1 MTLRGMRIV
10 VTGAA
15 GRVGFP
21 IARDLAAAGLGN
33 TVFGVARFCRPGGVD
48 DLRAAGIEPVRR
60 DFADGSD
67 FGDLP
72 DADYVFHAAAAL
84 GPAATKDWRY
94 AFEVNA
100 QAAGRLVERYA
111 ACKGSSYCSTGSA
124 YEYQGARPLRED
136 DPPGAHIGNYSLS
149 KIAGEAVV
157 EFASRR
163 FGTPVTII
171 RIFSTYGPM
180 GGAPADRLEL
190 ILRDEPIP
198 MHPDTPNRYNP
209 IYEDDYVRLGVRAME
224 VAACPPIVVN
234 WSGSRDGE
242 PRGVLHVPGRAR
254 RPTRRSF
261 VVERPRVLAPLARHH
276 LHARDPGAHHD
287 PVEGRIPAHGRRP
300 SSRARAVAVT
310 FPVVKP
316 PARRRRSWS

>member
-1 MTLRGMRIV
+1 MTLRGARIV

-21 IARDLAAAGLGN
+21 IARELATPELGN
-33 TVFGVARFCRPGGVD
+33 TVFGVARLSSPGDAGN
-48 DLRAAGIEPVRR
+48 LRAAGIEPIRR

-84 GPAATKDWRY
+84 GAAAARDWRY

-111 ACKGSSYCSTGSA
+111 GCRGFVYCSTGSA
-124 YEYQGARPLRED
+124 YQYQGGRPLRED
-136 DPPGAHIGNYSLS
+136 DPPGTHIGNYSFS

-157 EFASRR
+157 TFASRR

-190 ILRDEPIP
+190 ILHDEPVPI
-198 MHPDTPNRYNP
+198 HPDTPNRYNP

-234 WSGSRDGE
+234 WSGSETVSLEEYCQFLGE
-242 PRGVLHVPGRAR
+242 LVGRPANLVVSDRAYWPLWPDTTYMHEILGRTTVPWREGFR
-254 RPTRRSF
+254 RM
-261 VVERPRVLAPLARHH
+261 VAARHPE
-276 LHARDPGAHHD
+276 L
-287 PVEGRIPAHGRRP
+287 EL
-300 SSRARAVAVT
+300 SS
-310 FPVVKP
+310 
-316 PARRRRSWS
+316 